1 MGRIRLCQS
10 AKHRQAPR
18 VPAMRWV
25 RIAAHL
31 LLHIDIG
38 DSFGAPHEA
47 VPHNRPNG
55 VLEESIGNTVIER
68 FESVHLGCNV

>member
-10 AKHRQAPR
+10 AKHRQAPC

-31 LLHIDIG
+31 LLHIVLG
-38 DSFGAPHEA
+38 SLFGVLPEA
-47 VPHNRPNG
+47 SPPNRPNG
-55 VLEESIGNTVIER
+55 VLKESIGNTVTER